1 MGNYLSRIDLYT
13 SKVIKFVHRMKK
25 GELMEVY
32 LDNSATTKPYK
43 EVVDEMV
50 VALTEDFGNPSSAY
64 NRGLEVE
71 KKIKSIRKN
80 IAKTLGVED
89 KNIIF
94 TSGGTEGNNSIIR
107 SVASLNKKRRNHII
121 TSSIEHPAVLR
132 TVESLKDEGFE
143 ITILGV
149 DEKGRINLEEL
160 KNSIKK
166 NTALVSLMFVNNE
179 VGIIEPIKEAASLI
193 KKVDPEILLH
203 TDAVQAYGK
212 INFDVDDLNIDF
224 MTVSAHKIHG
234 PKGVGFMYIKNLN
247 KFRPLLTGGGQESG
261 IRPGTENV
269 PGIYGLGCAVEVL
282 FSDIDG
288 NIKKMRENRNYLY
301 KKISENIDR
310 IRVNSD
316 IENGVCHV
324 LNISFEGVRGEV
336 LLHYLEGDKIYVS
349 TGSACSSK
357 KKGSHVLNA
366 IGLNYNQIDSAIRFS
381 VSEFNTFEEID
392 FAVDRLK
399 EYVKTIRL
407 ISKK

>member
-1 MGNYLSRIDLYT
+1 
-13 SKVIKFVHRMKK
+13 
-25 GELMEVY
+25 MEVY

-64 NRGLEVE
+64 KRGLEVE
-71 KKIKSIRKN
+71 KKIKNIRKN

-121 TSSIEHPAVLR
+121 TSSIEHPAVLK
-132 TVESLKDEGFE
+132 TVESIKDEGVE
-143 ITILGV
+143 ITVLGV
-149 DEKGRINLEEL
+149 DKKGRIDLEEL
-160 KNSIKK
+160 KNSIQK

-179 VGIIEPIKEAASLI
+179 IGIIEPIKEVASLI
-193 KKVDPEILLH
+193 KEIDPEILLH
-203 TDAVQAYGK
+203 VDAVQAYGK
-212 INFDVDDLNIDF
+212 INFDIDDLNLDF

-247 KFRPLLTGGGQESG
+247 KFKPLLTGGGQESG

-269 PGIYGLGCAVEVL
+269 PGIYGLGRAVDVL

-288 NIKKMRENRNYLY
+288 NIKKMRENRDYLY
-301 KKISENIDR
+301 KKISENVDR
-310 IRVNSD
+310 IKVNSD
-316 IENGVCHV
+316 LDAGVCHV
-324 LNISFEGVRGEV
+324 LNISFEGIRGEV

-366 IGLNYNQIDSAIRFS
+366 IGLSADQIDSAIRFS

-392 FAVDRLK
+392 FVVDRLK
-399 EYVKTIRL
+399 EYIKTIRL